1 MALPT
6 SINNATPLGS
16 ASPATIDD
24 QFRDLKLFLTDLF
37 GVPNATNISA
47 NVMTV
52 VAGGLDSINF
62 ANSGANA
69 AVAGELQRNGAN
81 LTFHDGTSART
92 TVWAETTQTVSGNKT
107 FSAGVWN
114 GTAVGSQYGG
124 TGQNTS
130 ANTGVPSISSGTW
143 SVSSTLSPTL
153 GGTGQNFSAT
163 AQGNTLYFSSAGT
176 VAALSPGTSGYFLKT
191 QGAGANP
198 VWADA
203 TPADGSI
210 TTAKLADS
218 SVTTAKISDSN
229 VTTAKLADSSI
240 TTAKIT
246 DANITTAKLADSSVT
261 PAKGGTGQNFSTTAQ
276 GSTLYFSGTG
286 TVAALAPG
294 TSGQFLKTQGAGAN
308 PAWANATDENQS
320 ANLVKSGPSSG
331 AAAAP
336 TYRALV
342 QADLPATR
350 FKVVS
355 TTYDISTASGTLA
368 ITGSGFTPTAC
379 IVFTTINSAVTGSY
393 GFAGTDKGAKG
404 MQSVAGPVFNAM
416 NGQILIVDQG
426 GGANIIATIS
436 SYDSNGMTLS
446 ITKSGSPTGTATITV
461 LFIL

>member
-6 SINNATPLGS
+6 SVNNLAPLGS

-24 QFRDLKLFLTDLF
+24 QLRDLKLFLTDLF

-62 ANSGANA
+62 ANSAANA

-210 TTAKLADS
+210 TTAK
-218 SVTTAKISDSN
+218 ISDSN
-229 VTTAKLADSSI
+229 VTTAKLADSGV
-240 TTAKIT
+240 
-246 DANITTAKLADSSVT
+246 TTAKLADSNVTTAKLADSGVTTAKIADVAVTVAKLATTGRFALVRFDRDMTTAAGTTTHAHGGSVT
-261 PAKGGTGQNFSTTAQ
+261 PVLIIAIAHIEGSGEFSV
-276 GSTLYFSGTG
+276 G
-286 TVAALAPG
+286 LA
-294 TSGQFLKTQGAGAN
+294 
-308 PAWANATDENQS
+308 
-320 ANLVKSGPSSG
+320 V
-331 AAAAP
+331 
-336 TYRALV
+336 
-342 QADLPATR
+342 PATGVNECSR
-350 FKVVS
+350 KRGDQL
-355 TTYDISTASGTLA
+355 TYTRQVNALYLA
-368 ITGSGFTPTAC
+368 A
-379 IVFTTINSAVTGSY
+379 
-393 GFAGTDKGAKG
+393 DGATY
-404 MQSVAGPVFNAM
+404 QN
-416 NGQILIVDQG
+416 
-426 GGANIIATIS
+426 ANISGDATNLIFTWIK
-436 SYDSNGMTLS
+436 G
-446 ITKSGSPTGTATITV
+446 GSPTGTGK
-461 LFIL
+461 ILCAVFF